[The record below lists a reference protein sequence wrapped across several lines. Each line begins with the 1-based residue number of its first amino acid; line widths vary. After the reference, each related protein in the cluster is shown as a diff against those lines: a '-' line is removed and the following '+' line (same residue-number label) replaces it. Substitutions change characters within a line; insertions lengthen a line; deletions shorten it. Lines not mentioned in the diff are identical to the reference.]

1 MPVYAYECKSGHR
14 TERVK
19 SIKISDKKLE
29 NDKCEVCGKKATLQ
43 HSRPAPPILIGR
55 GFHCNEYNAPTK

>member
-1 MPVYAYECKSGHR
+1 MPVYAYECKAGHR